1 MSLIRQTRGG
11 KDYDADWSQRMK
23 GTGPV
28 AELIA
33 ARFKAAV
40 KRYGLNRP
48 RVPLDETQFRVPA
61 DMKKQMDLFEPV
73 HPPFPSP
80 ISGEGGPRSGSDGGL
95 SDAA

>member
-28 AELIA
+28 AELIG

-40 KRYGLNRP
+40 KRYGLDAPLRL
-48 RVPLDETQFRVPA
+48 LDETQFRVPA
-61 DMKKQMDLFEPV
+61 DARPQLELF
-73 HPPFPSP
+73 
-80 ISGEGGPRSGSDGGL
+80 G
-95 SDAA
+95 

>member
-11 KDYDADWSQRMK
+11 KEYDADWSQRMK

-40 KRYGLNRP
+40 KRYGLDGPRRP
-48 RVPLDETQFRVPA
+48 VDESQFRVPA
-61 DMKKQMDLFEPV
+61 DMKKQMDLFDL
-73 HPPFPSP
+73 PSP
-80 ISGEGGPRSGSDGGL
+80 ISGEGFRS
-95 SDAA
+95 